1 MGIRGFLSVFF
12 FKPWLN
18 LNTATK
24 SNEDINEYVKDD
36 EYGSEGIVPV
46 SFNTRQRFAG
56 GKELVNLKKKHRL
69 CIKNIA
75 GRDKFSQQCIYYVE
89 CWKSL
94 TVTGVGDL
102 FLNSAMLEEKNCRH
116 RCFAAAGR

>member
-18 LNTATK
+18 LNTASK

-56 GKELVNLKKKHRL
+56 GKELVNLKKKHLL

-75 GRDKFSQQCIYYVE
+75 GRDKFS
-89 CWKSL
+89 
-94 TVTGVGDL
+94 
-102 FLNSAMLEEKNCRH
+102 
-116 RCFAAAGR
+116 